1 MEAQFLTNA
10 SGERVGVILDM
21 EEYRRLMA
29 DREDLRD
36 LRAADDT
43 LAAIERGEEDLM
55 PFDEAVKEMEAERR
69 ELREAGSLNED

>member
-21 EEYRRLMA
+21 EEYRLLMR

-36 LRAADDT
+36 LRAADET
-43 LAAIERGEEDLM
+43 LAAMERGEEDLM
-55 PFDEAVKEMEAERR
+55 SFDEAVREMETERR
-69 ELREAGSLNED
+69 KLREAGRLNED